1 MHRIK
6 REGGDIHAKQK
17 EKEASKEKS
26 SAEEE
31 KGWKE
36 EKVVLRLYEPRLK

>member
-17 EKEASKEKS
+17 KKEASK
-26 SAEEE
+26 E

-36 EKVVLRLYEPRLK
+36 EKEVMRLREPRLK